1 MSWLEKEASS
11 DTVNRELGRKAAGAA
26 PGEQSSG
33 SLQTWWTSSCLAA
46 AERIAKQFRAARAG
60 ITEKEVEK

>member
-1 MSWLEKEASS
+1 MSWLEKEAS
-11 DTVNRELGRKAAGAA
+11 DTANRELGRRAA

-33 SLQTWWTSSCLAA
+33 SLQMWWTSSCLAA
-46 AERIAKQFRAARAG
+46 EERIAKQFRAARAG

>member
-1 MSWLEKEASS
+1 MSWLEKKAS
-11 DTVNRELGRKAAGAA
+11 DTANRELGRRAAVAA

-46 AERIAKQFRAARAG
+46 EERIAKLFRAARVG
-60 ITEKEVEK
+60 ITEEEVEK